1 MLSADQRATIAE
13 GPTYLAALDKKLS
26 NGGLDLPEKLD
37 AQNRLKELKEAI
49 GEDLTLN
56 PGVDEK
62 RADLEDHI
70 AEIEAALAG
79 GVELV
84 RLTGHARED
93 LSEDGNAL
101 RFVTDHRG
109 VARYVPGPGWHLWD
123 GRRWKPDKDGGAMR
137 LAKATARSI
146 LIEAG
151 AIKDET
157 EAKRAFAHHRA
168 SRKANAIANALK
180 LAQSESDLI
189 VLAED
194 LDVDDSAFN
203 VANGTIDLHTGEL
216 RPHDPADLLTKLAPV
231 EFDPDARAERWLRFL
246 DEIFGGD
253 EALIAFVAARLRLQ
267 PHRARP
273 SSRCMFSAG
282 ATRRGARPTFRE
294 TQSALVGE
302 YGALAAS
309 GSLMAKRAESIPND
323 LAAFRGARVVQC
335 AETSEG
341 AKLDVTLVKEA
352 TGGDEVKARFLYGE
366 WFSYHPKFA
375 IWMTGNH

>member
-253 EALIAFVAARLRLQ
+253 EALIAFVERAFGDSLTGFD
-267 PHRARP
+267 HRAGAC
-273 SSRCMFSAG
+273 SSAG
-282 ATRRGARPTFRE
+282 ATGGGKTTFRE

-323 LAAFRGARVVQC
+323 LAAFRGARVC
-335 AETSEG
+335 SARRRRRARSSTSP
-341 AKLDVTLVKEA
+341 
-352 TGGDEVKARFLYGE
+352 
-366 WFSYHPKFA
+366 W
-375 IWMTGNH
+375 